1 MGAVAS
7 DAAVHAWDIAV
18 ATGGPSPL
26 TDEPARRPAP
36 AAEELVEPLRGFAHG
51 PTVEAAPGV
60 GDATALLDHLG
71 RDAGRR
77 PGN

>member
-1 MGAVAS
+1 M
-7 DAAVHAWDIAV
+7 AVHAWDIAV

-26 TDEPARRPAP
+26 TDELARRPAP
-36 AAEELVEPLRGFAHG
+36 AAEELVEPLRGFVHG
-51 PTVEAAPGV
+51 PAIKAAPGV